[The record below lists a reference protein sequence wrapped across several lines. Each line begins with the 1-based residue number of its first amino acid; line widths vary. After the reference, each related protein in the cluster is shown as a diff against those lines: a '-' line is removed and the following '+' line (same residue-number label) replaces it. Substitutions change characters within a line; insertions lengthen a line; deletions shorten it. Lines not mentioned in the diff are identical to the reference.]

1 MASGLG
7 IYVRQRRNA
16 LGLTQEDVADASGIG
31 RSHLS
36 QVESGKIGLPNVEIR
51 RRLAD
56 TLRVRHIDLMI
67 AAGEISE
74 EEVRSGSSPA
84 PSELDEIAA
93 QLSPD
98 ARQALFA
105 VARQLSRTQQRRDPV
120 GY

>member
-1 MASGLG
+1 MGTGLG
-7 IYVRQRRNA
+7 TFVRQRRNA
-16 LGLTQEDVADASGIG
+16 LGLTQEEVADASAIG

-56 TLRVRHIDLMI
+56 TLRVRHVDLLI
-67 AAGEISE
+67 AAGEISDD
-74 EEVRSGSSPA
+74 EVRNGSAPA

-93 QLSPD
+93 DLSPD
-98 ARQALFA
+98 AREALFA
-105 VARQLSRTQQRRDPV
+105 VARQLSRTQLRRHPV

>member
-1 MASGLG
+1 MGTGLG
-7 IYVRQRRNA
+7 TFVRQRRNA
-16 LGLTQEDVADASGIG
+16 LGLTQEEVADASSIG

-56 TLRVRHIDLMI
+56 TLRVRHVDLLI
-67 AAGEISE
+67 AAGEISDD
-74 EEVRSGSSPA
+74 EVRNGSAPA

-93 QLSPD
+93 DLSPD
-98 ARQALFA
+98 AREALFA
-105 VARQLSRTQQRRDPV
+105 VARQLSRTQLRRHPV